1 MDAEQ
6 GPSATPGIL
15 DSLRRMLATAVELL
29 HTRVELFTTELEEE
43 MHRVAGLLVWAVI
56 AIFFGGL
63 FVLMLSLTI
72 VIAFWD
78 GYRLLA
84 AGLMT
89 LVFFGVVLTA
99 VLTLR
104 AKIRSHPRLLAES
117 LEELRRDRDALGA
130 RGRGSR

>member
-6 GPSATPGIL
+6 GPSGTPGIL

-78 GYRLLA
+78 GNRLLA

-117 LEELRRDRDALGA
+117 LQELRRDGDAL
-130 RGRGSR
+130 RSRDRR

>member
-6 GPSATPGIL
+6 GPSGTPGIL

-78 GYRLLA
+78 SNRLLA

-89 LVFFGVVLTA
+89 LVFFAVVLTA
-99 VLTLR
+99 VLKLR
-104 AKIRSHPRLLAES
+104 AKVRSHPRLLAES
-117 LEELRRDRDALGA
+117 LQELRRDSDAL
-130 RGRGSR
+130 RSRDRR